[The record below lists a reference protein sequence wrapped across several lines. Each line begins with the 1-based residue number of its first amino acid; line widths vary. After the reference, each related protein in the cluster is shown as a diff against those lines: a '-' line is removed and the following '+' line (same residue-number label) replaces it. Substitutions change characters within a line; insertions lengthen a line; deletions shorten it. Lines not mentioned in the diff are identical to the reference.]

1 MHSLMLL
8 LALTIAVSLRWFL
21 PSYQRR
27 WQTTLFFF
35 LFPPLLLLMT
45 VISVVCMGYRGQML
59 GYTSSLISYFS
70 AIIWLVFAIFCLIK
84 LSYQTWQTHR
94 DFSSYPLKKI
104 TAQKARVLAIDFPY
118 SARVGFWKSQ
128 LIVTQGLLNLLDQ
141 EHLQAVLAH
150 EQAHQ
155 EYHDTFW
162 FFWLGWLRSMSSW
175 LPNSENLWSELV
187 FLRELRADKYASG
200 QVDYLLLAESLLLVA
215 EKVNQVA
222 EINFS
227 DSCCVALND
236 HSLNNRLLERID
248 ALVES
253 ENPELPRFNYQVWLL
268 LSLSL
273 APFLLLP
280 LHS

>member
-8 LALTIAVSLRWFL
+8 LALTIAIGLRWFL

-27 WQTTLFFF
+27 WQITLFFF

-59 GYTSSLISYFS
+59 GYHSSLISYFS
-70 AIIWLVFAIFCLIK
+70 AIVWLVFALFCLIK

-118 SARVGFWKSQ
+118 SARVGFWKSE

-162 FFWLGWLRSMSSW
+162 FFWLGWLRSMSFW

-227 DSCCVALND
+227 DSCCVALSDN
-236 HSLNNRLLERID
+236 SLNNRLLERID

-253 ENPELPRFNYQVWLL
+253 EKPELPRFNYQVWLL

>member
-1 MHSLMLL
+1 MHGSMLL
-8 LALTIAVSLRWFL
+8 LALTIAIGLRWFL

-59 GYTSSLISYFS
+59 GYNSSLISYFS
-70 AIIWLVFAIFCLIK
+70 AIIWLVFALFCLIK
-84 LSYQTWQTHR
+84 LSYKTWQTHR

-104 TAQKARVLAIDFPY
+104 TAQKARVLALDFPY
-118 SARVGFWKSQ
+118 SARVGFWKSE

-227 DSCCVALND
+227 NSCCVALSDN
-236 HSLNNRLLERID
+236 SLNNRLLERID

-253 ENPELPRFNYQVWLL
+253 EKPELPRFNYQVWLL

>member
-1 MHSLMLL
+1 MHGSMLL
-8 LALTIAVSLRWFL
+8 LALTIAIGLRWFL

-27 WQTTLFFF
+27 WQITLFFF

-59 GYTSSLISYFS
+59 GYNSSLISYFS
-70 AIIWLVFAIFCLIK
+70 AIIWLVFALFCLIK

-104 TAQKARVLAIDFPY
+104 TAQKARVLAVDFPY
-118 SARVGFWKSQ
+118 SARVGFWKSE

-236 HSLNNRLLERID
+236 HSLNNRLLERIN

>member
-8 LALTIAVSLRWFL
+8 LALTIAIGLRWFL

-27 WQTTLFFF
+27 WQITLFFF

-59 GYTSSLISYFS
+59 GYNSSLISYFS

-222 EINFS
+222 EISFS
-227 DSCCVALND
+227 DSFCVALSDN
-236 HSLNNRLLERID
+236 SLNNRLLERID

>member
-1 MHSLMLL
+1 MHGSMLL
-8 LALTIAVSLRWFL
+8 LALTIAIGLRWFL

-27 WQTTLFFF
+27 WQITLFFF

-59 GYTSSLISYFS
+59 GYNSSLISYFS
-70 AIIWLVFAIFCLIK
+70 AIIWLVFALFCLIK
-84 LSYQTWQTHR
+84 LSYQTWRTHR

-104 TAQKARVLAIDFPY
+104 TAQKARVLAVDFPY
-118 SARVGFWKSQ
+118 SARVGFWKSE

>member
-1 MHSLMLL
+1 MHGSMLL
-8 LALTIAVSLRWFL
+8 LALTIAIGLRWFL

-27 WQTTLFFF
+27 WQITLFFF

-59 GYTSSLISYFS
+59 GYNSSLISYFS

-104 TAQKARVLAIDFPY
+104 TAQKARVLAVDFPY
-118 SARVGFWKSQ
+118 SARVGFWKSE
-128 LIVTQGLLNLLDQ
+128 LIVTQGLLNLLDR

-236 HSLNNRLLERID
+236 NSLNNRLLERID

>member
-1 MHSLMLL
+1 MHGSMLL
-8 LALTIAVSLRWFL
+8 LALTIAIGLRWFL

-27 WQTTLFFF
+27 WQITLFFF

-59 GYTSSLISYFS
+59 GYNSSLISYFS

-104 TAQKARVLAIDFPY
+104 TAQKARVLAVDFPY
-118 SARVGFWKSQ
+118 SARVGFWKSE

-200 QVDYLLLAESLLLVA
+200 QVDYLRLAESLLLVA

-236 HSLNNRLLERID
+236 NSLNNRLLERID

>member
-1 MHSLMLL
+1 MHGSMLL
-8 LALTIAVSLRWFL
+8 LALTIAIGLRWFL

-59 GYTSSLISYFS
+59 GYNSSLISYFS

-104 TAQKARVLAIDFPY
+104 TAQKARVLAVDFPY
-118 SARVGFWKSQ
+118 SARVGFWKSE

-162 FFWLGWLRSMSSW
+162 FFWLAWLRSMSSW

-236 HSLNNRLLERID
+236 HSLNNRLLERIN

>member
-1 MHSLMLL
+1 MHGSMLL
-8 LALTIAVSLRWFL
+8 LALTIAIGLRWFL

-27 WQTTLFFF
+27 WQITLFFF

-59 GYTSSLISYFS
+59 GYNSSLISYFS

-104 TAQKARVLAIDFPY
+104 TAQKARVLAVDFPY
-118 SARVGFWKSQ
+118 SARVGFWKSE

-187 FLRELRADKYASG
+187 FLRELRADKYASRK
-200 QVDYLLLAESLLLVA
+200 VDYLLLAESLLLVA

-236 HSLNNRLLERID
+236 HSLNNRLLERIE

-253 ENPELPRFNYQVWLL
+253 EKPEFPRFNYQVWLL

>member
-8 LALTIAVSLRWFL
+8 LALTIAIGLRWFL

-27 WQTTLFFF
+27 WQITLFFF

-59 GYTSSLISYFS
+59 GYNSSLISYFS

-104 TAQKARVLAIDFPY
+104 TAQKARVLAVDFPY
-118 SARVGFWKSQ
+118 SARVGFWKSE

-236 HSLNNRLLERID
+236 NSLNNRLLERID

>member
-8 LALTIAVSLRWFL
+8 LALTIAIGLRWFL

-27 WQTTLFFF
+27 WQITLFFF

-59 GYTSSLISYFS
+59 GYNSSLISYFS
-70 AIIWLVFAIFCLIK
+70 AIIWLVFALFCLIK

-104 TAQKARVLAIDFPY
+104 TAQKARVLAVDFPY
-118 SARVGFWKSQ
+118 SARVGFWKSE

>member
-1 MHSLMLL
+1 MHGSMLL
-8 LALTIAVSLRWFL
+8 LALTIAIGLRWFL

-45 VISVVCMGYRGQML
+45 VTSVVCMGYRGQML
-59 GYTSSLISYFS
+59 GYNSSLISYFS
-70 AIIWLVFAIFCLIK
+70 AIIWLVFALFCLIK
-84 LSYQTWQTHR
+84 LSYQTWQTHC

-104 TAQKARVLAIDFPY
+104 TDQKARVLALDFPY
-118 SARVGFWKSQ
+118 SARFGFWKSE
-128 LIVTQGLLNLLDQ
+128 LIVTEGLLNLLDQ

-227 DSCCVALND
+227 DSCCVALSDN
-236 HSLNNRLLERID
+236 SLNNRLLERID

-253 ENPELPRFNYQVWLL
+253 ENPEFPRFNYQVWLL

>member
-8 LALTIAVSLRWFL
+8 LALTIAIGLRWFL

-59 GYTSSLISYFS
+59 GYNSSLISYFS

-104 TAQKARVLAIDFPY
+104 TAQKARVLAVDFPY
-118 SARVGFWKSQ
+118 SARVGFWKSE

-222 EINFS
+222 EINFP

-236 HSLNNRLLERID
+236 NSLNNRLLERID

-253 ENPELPRFNYQVWLL
+253 ENPEFPGFNYQVWLL

>member
-8 LALTIAVSLRWFL
+8 LALTIAIGLRWFL

-27 WQTTLFFF
+27 WQITLFFF

-59 GYTSSLISYFS
+59 GYNSSLISYFS

-104 TAQKARVLAIDFPY
+104 TAQKARVLAVDFPY
-118 SARVGFWKSQ
+118 SARVGFWKSE
-128 LIVTQGLLNLLDQ
+128 LIVTQGLLNLLDR

-253 ENPELPRFNYQVWLL
+253 EKPELPRFNYQVWLL

>member
-1 MHSLMLL
+1 
-8 LALTIAVSLRWFL
+8 
-21 PSYQRR
+21 
-27 WQTTLFFF
+27 
-35 LFPPLLLLMT
+35 
-45 VISVVCMGYRGQML
+45 MGYRGQML
-59 GYTSSLISYFS
+59 GYNSSLISYFS

-104 TAQKARVLAIDFPY
+104 TAQKARVLAVDFPY
-118 SARVGFWKSQ
+118 SARVGFWKSE
-128 LIVTQGLLNLLDQ
+128 LIVTQGLLNLLDR

-222 EINFS
+222 EISFS

-253 ENPELPRFNYQVWLL
+253 EKPEFPRFNYQVWLL

>member
-1 MHSLMLL
+1 MHGSMLL
-8 LALTIAVSLRWFL
+8 LALTIAIGLRWFL

-27 WQTTLFFF
+27 WQITLFFF

-59 GYTSSLISYFS
+59 GYNSSLISYFS

-104 TAQKARVLAIDFPY
+104 TAQKARVLAVDFPY
-118 SARVGFWKSQ
+118 SARVGFWKSE

>member
-1 MHSLMLL
+1 
-8 LALTIAVSLRWFL
+8 
-21 PSYQRR
+21 
-27 WQTTLFFF
+27 
-35 LFPPLLLLMT
+35 
-45 VISVVCMGYRGQML
+45 MGYRGQML
-59 GYTSSLISYFS
+59 GYNSSLISYFS
-70 AIIWLVFAIFCLIK
+70 AIIWLVFALFCLIK

-104 TAQKARVLAIDFPY
+104 TAQRARVLAVDFPY
-118 SARVGFWKSQ
+118 SARVGFWKSE

-236 HSLNNRLLERID
+236 NSLNNRLLERID

>member
-8 LALTIAVSLRWFL
+8 LALTIAIGLRWFL

-59 GYTSSLISYFS
+59 GYNSSLISYFS

-84 LSYQTWQTHR
+84 LAYQTWQTHR

-175 LPNSENLWSELV
+175 LPNSENLWLELV

-222 EINFS
+222 EINLS

-236 HSLNNRLLERID
+236 NSLNNRLLERID

>member
-1 MHSLMLL
+1 MHGSMLL
-8 LALTIAVSLRWFL
+8 LALTIAIALRWFL

-27 WQTTLFFF
+27 WQITLFFF

-59 GYTSSLISYFS
+59 GYNSSLISYFS

-104 TAQKARVLAIDFPY
+104 TAQKARVLAVDFPY
-118 SARVGFWKSQ
+118 SARVGFWKSE

-236 HSLNNRLLERID
+236 HSLNNRLLERIN

>member
-8 LALTIAVSLRWFL
+8 LALTIAIGLRWFL

-27 WQTTLFFF
+27 WQITLFFF

-59 GYTSSLISYFS
+59 GYNSSLISYFS
-70 AIIWLVFAIFCLIK
+70 AIIWLVFALFCLIK
-84 LSYQTWQTHR
+84 LSYQTWRTHR

-104 TAQKARVLAIDFPY
+104 TAQKARVLAVDFPY
-118 SARVGFWKSQ
+118 SARVGFWKSE

>member
-8 LALTIAVSLRWFL
+8 LALTIAIGLRWFL

-27 WQTTLFFF
+27 WQITLFFF

-59 GYTSSLISYFS
+59 GYNSSLISYFS

-236 HSLNNRLLERID
+236 NSLNNRLLERID

>member
-8 LALTIAVSLRWFL
+8 LALTIAIGLRWFL

-59 GYTSSLISYFS
+59 GYNSSLISYFS
-70 AIIWLVFAIFCLIK
+70 AITWLVFAIFCLIK

-236 HSLNNRLLERID
+236 NSLNNRLLERID

>member
-8 LALTIAVSLRWFL
+8 LALTIAIGLRWFL

-59 GYTSSLISYFS
+59 GYNSSLISYFS

-104 TAQKARVLAIDFPY
+104 TAQKARVLAVDFPY
-118 SARVGFWKSQ
+118 SARVGFWKSE

-236 HSLNNRLLERID
+236 NSLNNRLLERID

>member
-1 MHSLMLL
+1 MHGSMLL
-8 LALTIAVSLRWFL
+8 LALTIAIGLRWFL

-59 GYTSSLISYFS
+59 GYNSSLISYFS
-70 AIIWLVFAIFCLIK
+70 AIIWLVFALFCLIK

-104 TAQKARVLAIDFPY
+104 TAQRARVLAVDFPY
-118 SARVGFWKSQ
+118 SARVGFWKSE

-253 ENPELPRFNYQVWLL
+253 EKPEFPRFNYQVWLL

>member
-1 MHSLMLL
+1 MHGSMLL
-8 LALTIAVSLRWFL
+8 LALTIAIGLRWFL

-59 GYTSSLISYFS
+59 GYNSSLISYFS
-70 AIIWLVFAIFCLIK
+70 AIIWLVFALFCLIK
-84 LSYQTWQTHR
+84 LSYKTWQTHR

-104 TAQKARVLAIDFPY
+104 TTQKARVLALDFPY
-118 SARVGFWKSQ
+118 SARVGFWKSE

-227 DSCCVALND
+227 DSCCVALSDN
-236 HSLNNRLLERID
+236 SLNNRLLERID

-253 ENPELPRFNYQVWLL
+253 EKPELPRFNYQVWLL

>member
-1 MHSLMLL
+1 MHGSMLL
-8 LALTIAVSLRWFL
+8 LALTIAIGLRWFL

-59 GYTSSLISYFS
+59 GYNSSLISYFS
-70 AIIWLVFAIFCLIK
+70 AIIWLVFALFCLIK
-84 LSYQTWQTHR
+84 LSYRTWQTHR

-104 TAQKARVLAIDFPY
+104 TTQKARVLALDFPY
-118 SARVGFWKSQ
+118 SARVGFWKSE

-227 DSCCVALND
+227 ASCCVALSDN
-236 HSLNNRLLERID
+236 SLNNRLLERIE

-253 ENPELPRFNYQVWLL
+253 EKPELPRFNYQVWLL

>member
-1 MHSLMLL
+1 MHGSMLL
-8 LALTIAVSLRWFL
+8 LALTIAIGLRWFL

-27 WQTTLFFF
+27 WQITLFFF

-59 GYTSSLISYFS
+59 GYNSSLISYFS

-104 TAQKARVLAIDFPY
+104 TAQKARVLAVDFPY
-118 SARVGFWKSQ
+118 SARVGFWKSE

-236 HSLNNRLLERID
+236 NSLNNRLLERID

>member
-1 MHSLMLL
+1 
-8 LALTIAVSLRWFL
+8 
-21 PSYQRR
+21 
-27 WQTTLFFF
+27 
-35 LFPPLLLLMT
+35 
-45 VISVVCMGYRGQML
+45 
-59 GYTSSLISYFS
+59 
-70 AIIWLVFAIFCLIK
+70 
-84 LSYQTWQTHR
+84 
-94 DFSSYPLKKI
+94 
-104 TAQKARVLAIDFPY
+104 
-118 SARVGFWKSQ
+118 

-200 QVDYLLLAESLLLVA
+200 KVDYLLLAESLLLVA

-227 DSCCVALND
+227 ASCCVALNE
-236 HSLNNRLLERID
+236 HSLNSRLLERID
-248 ALVES
+248 ALVDS
-253 ENPELPRFNYQVWLL
+253 EKLELPGFNYQVWLL

>member
-1 MHSLMLL
+1 MHGSMLL
-8 LALTIAVSLRWFL
+8 LALTIAIGLRWFL

-59 GYTSSLISYFS
+59 GYNSSLISYFS

-104 TAQKARVLAIDFPY
+104 TAQRARVLAVDFPY
-118 SARVGFWKSQ
+118 SARVGFWKSE

>member
-1 MHSLMLL
+1 MHGSMLL
-8 LALTIAVSLRWFL
+8 LALTIAIGLRWFL

-59 GYTSSLISYFS
+59 GYNSSLISYFS

-104 TAQKARVLAIDFPY
+104 TAQKARVLAVDFPY
-118 SARVGFWKSQ
+118 SARVGFWKSE

-222 EINFS
+222 EINLS

>member
-8 LALTIAVSLRWFL
+8 LALTIAIGLRWFL

-27 WQTTLFFF
+27 WQITLFFF

-59 GYTSSLISYFS
+59 GYNSSLISYFS
-70 AIIWLVFAIFCLIK
+70 AIIWLVFALFCLIK

-94 DFSSYPLKKI
+94 YFSSYPLKKI
-104 TAQKARVLAIDFPY
+104 TAQKARVLAVDFPY
-118 SARVGFWKSQ
+118 SARVGFWKSE

-227 DSCCVALND
+227 ATCCVALND

>member
-8 LALTIAVSLRWFL
+8 LALTIAIGLRWFL

-59 GYTSSLISYFS
+59 GYNSSLISYFS

-236 HSLNNRLLERID
+236 NSLNNRLLERID

>member
-8 LALTIAVSLRWFL
+8 LALTIAIGLRWFL

-27 WQTTLFFF
+27 WQITLFFF

-59 GYTSSLISYFS
+59 GYNSSLISYFS
-70 AIIWLVFAIFCLIK
+70 AIIWLVFALFCLIK

-94 DFSSYPLKKI
+94 YFSSYPLKKI
-104 TAQKARVLAIDFPY
+104 TAQKARVLAVDFPY
-118 SARVGFWKSQ
+118 SARVGFWKSE

-253 ENPELPRFNYQVWLL
+253 EKPEFPGFNYQVWLL

>member
-8 LALTIAVSLRWFL
+8 LALTIAIGLRWFL

-27 WQTTLFFF
+27 WQITLFFF

-59 GYTSSLISYFS
+59 GYNSSLISYFS

-175 LPNSENLWSELV
+175 LPNSENLWLELV

-236 HSLNNRLLERID
+236 NSLNNRLLERID